1 MNVKAVCYVFISNFF
16 RKILRY
22 WKIRIDFSIKN
33 RWYHEAFSFVLLE
46 EDAFAFIGG
55 NMLFDELQNMK
66 NKALQSIESAV
77 DKKSLGE
84 IKGEVFGK
92 NGALAS
98 LSKGMRDVTPE
109 DRPKVGALI
118 NEVRN
123 VLEAKLAQKEE
134 EMARKELEER
144 LNSEKIDITEPA
156 KNCERGALHP
166 IAGVID
172 RLTDICV
179 NLGFSVVEG
188 PEVESDYYNFEAMNI
203 PKNHPSRD
211 MQDTFFINDNILLR
225 SQTSAVQAREMEV
238 RKPPFKIVCPGKTYR
253 NDSDSTHSPV
263 FHQMEGLV
271 IDENVSM
278 ADLKSMLTIMMK
290 RLYGDDTE
298 IRFRPSFFPFTEPSI
313 EVDVSCPTCHGKG
326 CSLCKGT
333 GMLELLGAGIVNPK
347 VLEMSGI
354 DSKKYRGFAFGF
366 GLDRTAMI
374 LNSIGNIRYLYRN
387 DIRFL
392 NQMK

>member
-1 MNVKAVCYVFISNFF
+1 M
-16 RKILRY
+16 
-22 WKIRIDFSIKN
+22 
-33 RWYHEAFSFVLLE
+33 LL
-46 EDAFAFIGG
+46 
-55 NMLFDELQNMK
+55 DELKIMEK
-66 NKALQSIESAV
+66 EVLQEIENSC
-77 DKKSLGE
+77 DRKTLND
-84 IKGEVFGK
+84 IKVKVFGK
-92 NGALAS
+92 TGSLTN
-98 LSKGMRDVTPE
+98 LSKGMRDVEPQE
-109 DRPKVGALI
+109 RPKVGALI
-118 NEVRN
+118 NEVRSAIEEKLSQKECQ
-123 VLEAKLAQKEE
+123 LEEIELIAKLE
-134 EMARKELEER
+134 
-144 LNSEKIDITEPA
+144 NEKIDITEPA
-156 KNCERGALHP
+156 KCISRGALHP
-166 IAGVID
+166 ISSVID
-172 RLTDICV
+172 KLTDICV

-211 MQDTFFINDNILLR
+211 MQDTFFINENILLR
-225 SQTSAVQAREMEV
+225 SQTSAVQAREMEI

-290 RLYGDDTE
+290 RLYGEDTE

-326 CSLCKGT
+326 CGLCKGT

>member
-1 MNVKAVCYVFISNFF
+1 MLLDDLKKMKEDVLQEIEKVDISF
-16 RKILRY
+16 RKTLTD
-22 WKIRIDFSIKN
+22 IRVK
-33 RWYHEAFSFVLLE
+33 
-46 EDAFAFIGG
+46 
-55 NMLFDELQNMK
+55 
-66 NKALQSIESAV
+66 
-77 DKKSLGE
+77 
-84 IKGEVFGK
+84 VFGK
-92 NGALAS
+92 SGLLTAI
-98 LSKGMRDVTPE
+98 SKGMRDVQPQ

-118 NEVRN
+118 NEVKN
-123 VLEAKLAQKEE
+123 SIEEKLNEKESYFQE
-134 EMARKELEER
+134 RELQEKLKNER
-144 LNSEKIDITEPA
+144 VDITEPA
-156 KNCERGALHP
+156 KDNLIGALHP
-166 IAGVID
+166 IPSVVD

-179 NLGFSVVEG
+179 DMGFSVVEG
-188 PEVESDYYNFEAMNI
+188 PEIESDYYNFEAMNI

-211 MQDTFFINDNILLR
+211 MQDTFFINENILLR

-263 FHQMEGLV
+263 FNQLEGLV
-271 IDENVSM
+271 IDENISM
-278 ADLKSMLTIMMK
+278 ADLKSMLLVLMK
-290 RLYGDDTE
+290 RLYGEDTT

-313 EVDVSCPTCHGKG
+313 EVDVSCPSCHGKG
-326 CSLCKGT
+326 CSTCKGT

>member
-1 MNVKAVCYVFISNFF
+1 M
-16 RKILRY
+16 
-22 WKIRIDFSIKN
+22 
-33 RWYHEAFSFVLLE
+33 LL
-46 EDAFAFIGG
+46 
-55 NMLFDELQNMK
+55 DELKDLQASVLSEIK
-66 NKALQSIESAV
+66 DSEDRKALS
-77 DKKSLGE
+77 E
-84 IKGEVFGK
+84 IKVRVLGK
-92 NGALAS
+92 AGL
-98 LSKGMRDVTPE
+98 LTGLLKGMRDLSPE
-109 DRPKVGALI
+109 ERPKVGAMI
-118 NEVRN
+118 NEVRDSIEAE
-123 VLEAKLAQKEE
+123 LAEKEAGFIKAEIDAKLE
-134 EMARKELEER
+134 
-144 LNSEKIDITEPA
+144 NDKIDITEPS
-156 KNCERGALHP
+156 KGERRGALHP
-166 IAGVID
+166 IPSVVD

-188 PEVESDYYNFEAMNI
+188 PEVENDYYNFEAMNI

-211 MQDTFFINDNILLR
+211 MQDTFFINENILLR

-263 FHQMEGLV
+263 FNQMEGLV

-290 RLYGDDTE
+290 RLYGEDTT

-392 NQMK
+392 DQMK

>member
-1 MNVKAVCYVFISNFF
+1 MLLDELKSTEMQA
-16 RKILRY
+16 
-22 WKIRIDFSIKN
+22 IDDIKN
-33 RWYHEAFSFVLLE
+33 A
-46 EDAFAFIGG
+46 
-55 NMLFDELQNMK
+55 
-66 NKALQSIESAV
+66 
-77 DKKSLGE
+77 KSLKDLNE
-84 IKGEVFGK
+84 IRVKIFGK
-92 NGALAS
+92 SGVLTS
-98 LSKGMRDVTPE
+98 LSRGMRDVSPE
-109 DRPKVGALI
+109 ERPKIGALI

-123 VLEAKLAQKEE
+123 AIESALNEKQESIEQEELAAKLE
-134 EMARKELEER
+134 
-144 LNSEKIDITEPA
+144 SEKVDITEPA
-156 KNCERGALHP
+156 KGLKKGALHP
-166 IAGVID
+166 IPNVVD

-179 NLGFSVVEG
+179 DLGFSVVEG

-263 FHQMEGLV
+263 FNQMEGLV
-271 IDENVSM
+271 IDEAKNVSM
-278 ADLKSMLTIMMK
+278 ADLKSMLLILMK
-290 RLYGDDTE
+290 RLYGEETE

-374 LNSIGNIRYLYRN
+374 LNSIGNIKYLYKN
-387 DIRFL
+387 DKRFL
-392 NQMK
+392 EQMK

>member
-1 MNVKAVCYVFISNFF
+1 M
-16 RKILRY
+16 
-22 WKIRIDFSIKN
+22 
-33 RWYHEAFSFVLLE
+33 LLE
-46 EDAFAFIGG
+46 E
-55 NMLFDELQNMK
+55 L
-66 NKALQSIESAV
+66 KAMQAEVIAEIETVV
-77 DKKSLGE
+77 DKKVLNE
-84 IKGEVFGK
+84 IKVKVFGK
-92 NGALAS
+92 SGLLTN
-98 LSKGMRDVTPE
+98 LSKSMRDVQPQ

-118 NEVRN
+118 NEVR
-123 VLEAKLAQKEE
+123 KS
-134 EMARKELEER
+134 LEEAIGEKESQLENAE
-144 LNSEKIDITEPA
+144 LNDKLENEKIDITEPSKGVA
-156 KNCERGALHP
+156 KGALHP
-166 IAGVID
+166 IPSVVD

-211 MQDTFFINDNILLR
+211 MQDTFFINENILLR

-263 FHQMEGLV
+263 FNQMEGLV

-290 RLYGDDTE
+290 RLYGEDTV

-313 EVDVSCPTCHGKG
+313 EVDVSCPSCHGKG
-326 CSLCKGT
+326 CSTCKGT

-354 DSKKYRGFAFGF
+354 DSKKYRGFAFGS

-392 NQMK
+392 DQMK

>member
-1 MNVKAVCYVFISNFF
+1 MIEKLKRIKEETLAEIAKIQYLN
-16 RKILRY
+16 RKDLSELKVRIL
-22 WKIRIDFSIKN
+22 
-33 RWYHEAFSFVLLE
+33 
-46 EDAFAFIGG
+46 G
-55 NMLFDELQNMK
+55 
-66 NKALQSIESAV
+66 
-77 DKKSLGE
+77 KSG
-84 IKGEVFGK
+84 
-92 NGALAS
+92 S
-98 LSKGMRDVTPE
+98 LTAISKGMRDVVPE
-109 DRPKVGALI
+109 DRPKLGVLI
-118 NEVRN
+118 NEVRGEIEQQFL
-123 VLEAKLAQKEE
+123 VKEKEFE
-134 EMARKELEER
+134 ECELNER
-144 LNSEKIDITEPA
+144 LENEKVDITEPS
-156 KNCERGALHP
+156 KNSLRGALHP
-166 IAGVID
+166 IPSVVD

-179 NLGFSVVEG
+179 ALGFSVVEG

-238 RKPPFKIVCPGKTYR
+238 RKPPFKIICPGKTYR

-263 FHQMEGLV
+263 FNQLEGLV

-278 ADLKSMLTIMMK
+278 ADLKSMLTIIMK
-290 RLYGDDTE
+290 RLYGEDTT

-313 EVDVSCPTCHGKG
+313 EVDVSCPSCHGNG
-326 CSLCKGT
+326 CSICKGT